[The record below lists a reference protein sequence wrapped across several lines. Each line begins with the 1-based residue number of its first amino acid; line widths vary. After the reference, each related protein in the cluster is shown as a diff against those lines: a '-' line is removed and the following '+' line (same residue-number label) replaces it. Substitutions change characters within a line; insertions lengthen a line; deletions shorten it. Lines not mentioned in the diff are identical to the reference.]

1 MTTGWMRTAWL
12 VLLLAVGLD
21 EGVAAASRDPHVERL
36 RTVMRAH
43 HADSLVHAEAV
54 RDSYGAETTRLLLA
68 DRDALRDGL
77 ASGDLW
83 PIPVDASVFNVAARL
98 HGPHQIAE
106 LDPAHQPLYLS
117 ARPEVVGLLL
127 DLGSRLPRGHLDVTS
142 LVRHAAYQRSLAAR
156 NPNART
162 SVPTHAMG
170 LAVDISVLHMTARQ
184 ARALGHVLRDMAAH
198 GALHYAAEQRQLVFH
213 VVPAAARRA
222 YYREFAQSVLG
233 ASSLHRLRPWPALLS
248 APAPLPTWQTVP
260 PVMPPLAWDHG
271 RLVGMLPEGDW
282 YDRST
287 PAGLSSG
294 YTLPGAAAL
303 VTGSAVWGWRRRL
316 RQRVAGWRVVRNAI
330 GFVLIPLGMIV
341 APVASLR
348 ARPASAPLVLPPVPA
363 VDPYAAY
370 VDRTPVHISFMAGP
384 ERLVERVTADE
395 LRRSPAVWRRMSLA
409 DWNGVPDALRR
420 SALDAMV
427 ERYASLLV
435 APAMWSAMGPA
446 DWDRVPQPIRTA
458 AYRQM
463 VRYWTAHY
471 RVGAAWNLPE
481 PVVADTLAAIV
492 MSESWFDHR
501 GLLVNTDGST
511 DIGLGGASAYARA
524 RLRQL
529 HAREVVDVSFDD
541 GAYLNPWNAT
551 RFVAVWMTLLLDE
564 ADGDLDLAVRAYN
577 RGMARARDRRGTAYL
592 AAVRRRHDRFIVNGD
607 APPAWRYL
615 WERTAALEAR
625 SWAAGPIG
633 HHAE

>member
-1 MTTGWMRTAWL
+1 MTTGWMPTAWL
-12 VLLLAVGLD
+12 AVTLAVAPGAS
-21 EGVAAASRDPHVERL
+21 VAAASTDPHVERL
-36 RTVMRAH
+36 RAVMRAH
-43 HADSLVHAEAV
+43 HADSVTHAETV
-54 RDSYGAETTRLLLA
+54 RDSYGPEVTRLVLA
-68 DRDALRDGL
+68 DREALRAAL
-77 ASGDLW
+77 ATGELSSL
-83 PIPVDASVFNVAARL
+83 PVDASAFNVAARL
-98 HGPHQIAE
+98 HGPHQVAE
-106 LDPAHQPLYLS
+106 LDPEHQPLYLS
-117 ARPEVVGLLL
+117 ARPEVVGLML
-127 DLGSRLPRGHLDVTS
+127 DIGSRLPRGHLDVTS

-156 NPNART
+156 NPNAST
-162 SVPTHAMG
+162 TVPTHAMG

-184 ARALGHVLRDMAAH
+184 ARALGQVLREMAAD

-213 VVPAAARRA
+213 VVPAAARRD
-222 YYREFAQSVLG
+222 YYRAFAQTVLV

-248 APAPLPTWQTVP
+248 APAPLPTWRTAP
-260 PVMPPLAWDHG
+260 PAMPALGWDHG
-271 RLVGMLPEGDW
+271 LLIGLLPETDGDA
-282 YDRST
+282 RAT
-287 PAGLSSG
+287 RAGMSSG
-294 YTLPGAAAL
+294 YALPGATAL
-303 VTGSAVWGWRRRL
+303 LTGSALWGWRRRL
-316 RQRVAGWRVVRNAI
+316 RQRLAGFRVARSVI
-330 GFVLIPLGMIV
+330 GFVVIPVGLML

-348 ARPASAPLVLPPVPA
+348 ARPAPAPLALPPVPE
-363 VDPYAAY
+363 VDPYGAY
-370 VDRTPVHISFMAGP
+370 VDHTPVHISFMAGP
-384 ERLVERVTADE
+384 ERLVEQVSADE

-409 DWNGVPDALRR
+409 DWNGVPEGLRR

-435 APAMWSAMGPA
+435 APAMWSVMGPA

-471 RVGAAWNLPE
+471 RVGAAWDLPE
-481 PVVADTLAAIV
+481 SVVADTLAAIV

-501 GLLVNTDGST
+501 GLLVNTDGTT

-529 HAREVVDVSFDD
+529 HARGVVDVSFAD

-551 RFVAVWMTLLLDE
+551 RFVAVWMSLLLDE

-577 RGMARARDRRGTAYL
+577 RGMTRARDHRGTAYL
-592 AAVRRRHDRFIVNGD
+592 ATVRRRHDRFIVNGD